1 DYLNLT
7 LPSALNSAWITLF
20 WKEAIQLH
28 EQRLKPLVTS
38 FDHTAGSLLISSL
51 LGSPSMNP
59 VHPPPSTAPTSET
72 LGPAN
77 HPGTPVF
84 TILSLTGKQP
94 FGLSTPLWR
103 ISPSIQ

>member
-1 DYLNLT
+1 
-7 LPSALNSAWITLF
+7 
-20 WKEAIQLH
+20 
-28 EQRLKPLVTS
+28 
-38 FDHTAGSLLISSL
+38 
-51 LGSPSMNP
+51 MNP

-94 FGLSTPLWR
+94 FGLSTPLWQ
-103 ISPSIQ
+103 IFPIYPLVSQFQFPAHFLTL

>member
-1 DYLNLT
+1 MNKDSSL
-7 LPSALNSAWITLF
+7 IT
-20 WKEAIQLH
+20 
-28 EQRLKPLVTS
+28 P
-38 FDHTAGSLLISSL
+38 AGSLLISSL

-103 ISPSIQ
+103 ISPSIHWYPSSSSLHISLHCK